1 MNRIVAGVDGSQAAT
16 TAALWAA
23 HEAAMRNVEL
33 TVLHVVHSAPEEWP
47 QMAWPAVAVPP
58 VVGEAQLAEGER
70 ILEDTV
76 EIIAKATGSRQPRR
90 ITTRL
95 CVGAIVPTLAG
106 LTDKK
111 SQMVVVGRRGRG
123 GLHRALLGSVSSAL
137 VHTAQCPVAV
147 VHHHVSPVQPSG
159 APIVVGI
166 DGSPASEAAV
176 AIAFDEA
183 SRRAS
188 DIVAV
193 YSVDHTD
200 GSDAAELL
208 AQTLGDWQARYPDVT
223 VRGLIAR
230 DHPADVL
237 LDRSRHAQLVVVG
250 SGRRGRFAGELLGSV
265 SAAVMQACRVPVI
278 VAPGPHRSARRTHR
292 RSIH

>member
-1 MNRIVAGVDGSQAAT
+1 MNRIVSGVDGSPAAT

-76 EIIAKATGSRQPRR
+76 EVIAKATGSRQPRR

-106 LTDKK
+106 LTDEK

-123 GLHRALLGSVSSAL
+123 GLRRALLGSVSSAW
-137 VHTAQCPVAV
+137 CIP
-147 VHHHVSPVQPSG
+147 
-159 APIVVGI
+159 
-166 DGSPASEAAV
+166 
-176 AIAFDEA
+176 
-183 SRRAS
+183 
-188 DIVAV
+188 
-193 YSVDHTD
+193 
-200 GSDAAELL
+200 
-208 AQTLGDWQARYPDVT
+208 
-223 VRGLIAR
+223 
-230 DHPADVL
+230 
-237 LDRSRHAQLVVVG
+237 
-250 SGRRGRFAGELLGSV
+250 
-265 SAAVMQACRVPVI
+265 
-278 VAPGPHRSARRTHR
+278 RSARSRWSTATCRRFSRVEHRLSWASTARRPPNPPSRSPSMKPRDGRRTLLPCTASITPTGRRRQNCLHR
-292 RSIH
+292 PWAIGRRATPTSLCAVSSLAIILPTCCSTGHGTRS